1 MERFD
6 DAVCEPTHLSG
17 VHLPGGSPGCP
28 KRDPVLRQAVGTERA
43 ANHAISLL
51 AKPRRQGPMT
61 INALAAEMVMD
72 RTVVIDLAGG
82 GEPLRVSKDNKF
94 VKTLRP

>member
-1 MERFD
+1 
-6 DAVCEPTHLSG
+6 
-17 VHLPGGSPGCP
+17 
-28 KRDPVLRQAVGTERA
+28 
-43 ANHAISLL
+43 
-51 AKPRRQGPMT
+51 MT

-94 VKTLRP
+94 VKTSRP